1 MKKILWLL
9 TVVIFIS
16 IDVNAQADVEKKIQT
31 DLILAEDGD
40 VVNLDGGVF
49 TITKSLSLD
58 GKKNIVIRGKG
69 STRPS
74 LPSRTRLQAQ
84 RGLGS
89 AIAKTLYWKT

>member
-1 MKKILWLL
+1 MKKILWLFSL
-9 TVVIFIS
+9 VLGIA
-16 IDVNAQADVEKKIQT
+16 IDLNAQADVEKKIQT

-49 TITKSLSLD
+49 NITKSLSLD

-74 LPSRTRLQAQ
+74 LPSRTRPQAQ
-84 RGLGS
+84 K
-89 AIAKTLYWKT
+89 AFV